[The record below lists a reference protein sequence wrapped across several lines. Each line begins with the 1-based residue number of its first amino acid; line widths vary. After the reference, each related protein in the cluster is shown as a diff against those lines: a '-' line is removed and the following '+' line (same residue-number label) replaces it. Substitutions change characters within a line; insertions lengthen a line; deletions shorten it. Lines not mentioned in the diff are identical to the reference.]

1 MSESGANGE
10 VRVERLSKEDG
21 VGDRGRE
28 TEREESVLWNVE
40 RSLEET
46 GKQVFRIKKE
56 KTEME
61 AGSGEGEGKT
71 ESKREGK
78 QTNESQR
85 P

>member
-1 MSESGANGE
+1 MSEGGANGE
-10 VRVERLSKEDG
+10 VRVEKLSKEDG
-21 VGDRGRE
+21 IGDRGRE
-28 TEREESVLWNVE
+28 TERKESVLRNVE

-61 AGSGEGEGKT
+61 AGSGEGGGKT
-71 ESKREGK
+71 QSKREGK

>member
-1 MSESGANGE
+1 M
-10 VRVERLSKEDG
+10 
-21 VGDRGRE
+21 GDRGRE
-28 TEREESVLWNVE
+28 TEREESMLWNVE
-40 RSLEET
+40 RSLEEP

-56 KTEME
+56 KTEMA

>member
-1 MSESGANGE
+1 M
-10 VRVERLSKEDG
+10 
-21 VGDRGRE
+21 
-28 TEREESVLWNVE
+28 LWNVE

-71 ESKREGK
+71 KSKREGK
-78 QTNESQR
+78 QMNESQR